1 MNITW
6 SRSDPILSLCD
17 YAKFKQAIM
26 ENTGPPQYH
35 FWFDKAKLTN
45 TFGMNKC
52 ELLSMSKYM
61 QKTNFRDI

>member
-52 ELLSMSKYM
+52 ELL
-61 QKTNFRDI
+61 